1 MTTVRKCGSGDFAVT
16 YETGAQKDA
25 YDKGALVFEQV
36 KRKTTDDQYKDID
49 KAIKEVN
56 STNVLQFL
64 GGFYSGKSHEGIIE
78 YLDDENDKKAKHKIT
93 MEGKLNLIKS
103 LVECAAAKG
112 LSNDPAVQQLAQ
124 YYELYTT
131 GELKDAKDF
140 NNNGKISL
148 EAIGT
153 YASTAATA
161 GGCIGAAIGG
171 SVSFGIL
178 AVPAYF
184 VGTVLGGIAGGI
196 IGCFDKTT
204 DDEVI
209 DGLMK
214 QVFQALKDSGGT
226 AQVELN
232 A

>member
-153 YASTAATA
+153 YAATGATA
-161 GGCIGAAIGG
+161 GAATGAAIG
-171 SVSFGIL
+171 VWFFGIG
-178 AVPAYF
+178 AI
-184 VGTVLGGIAGGI
+184 VGAKIGGI
-196 IGCFDKTT
+196 IGGIGGAITGCFDKTT